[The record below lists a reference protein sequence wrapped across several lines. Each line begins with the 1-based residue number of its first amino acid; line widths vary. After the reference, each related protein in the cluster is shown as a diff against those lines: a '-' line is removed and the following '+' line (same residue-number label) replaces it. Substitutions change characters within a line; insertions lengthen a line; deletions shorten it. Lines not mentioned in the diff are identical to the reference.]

1 MPTPSKAL
9 IQPQAQDAFSVEKTM
24 IGGVTLL
31 TMQGTLNQAFEG
43 RKIAEAVRTKN
54 VVVDMRKVRRFA
66 SWGMSE
72 WMDFLRTNG
81 ERELYL
87 VECST
92 YAVSQMNLVTGL
104 LGHGRLVSFYASFR
118 CTTCGREIETLF
130 VVPRDRDTIRELPG
144 SHQECP
150 SCGGQAGL
158 EEYPAAFFE
167 TIAARPPFDIDD
179 EVLAFFQSHFKYEL
193 PPDLT
198 RFRARRRVHNGYTYL
213 RLTGSMAL
221 LPPEPLAAVSEGA
234 AVVDLAGVIFS
245 PAEMEPWRA
254 YLGAVLPKVTS
265 LQLMNCPSGFL
276 AAGVSISDL
285 QDKLKVRT
293 FTLQY
298 ECLRCNMSVPVLV
311 DVAEH
316 LEQLV
321 AGEAPPAQC
330 PSCQST
336 LVAVPSAGQ
345 SMLMRALP
353 ARDRDPALDKLLE
366 KVRGEP
372 AEKLENCLAPGRKQ
386 AGGGP
391 GRGVYL
397 AVGLSALVVGAL
409 AAVALGLWKMR
420 GEPGTGDGS
429 GSGSG
434 SGAVAVTPQ
443 PQQPQSQFT
452 RPDWILSD
460 VPSSAYCH
468 EIINRLMCVGVSTY
482 RPTRDDGVA
491 EANDAVLEE
500 LVSTLGLKI
509 TDPYFRDNVLPGFST
524 VRAKALSAL
533 QAADS
538 DRTSKAYADAAEVVR
553 KARRRVT
560 ELLQA
565 SGGAAVPSQRSD
577 WYWEEYA
584 GEKGRANETLVFVR
598 YDVTFDAMKA
608 LLDKYSA
615 STTVLGGT
623 AMTAFPAVAWQDA
636 ELVGGA
642 LVTKAGRPLAGA
654 GVTAPSVISAVGDQ
668 RVVDAPGLAKRIEE
682 WKQQGSGDLKL
693 TVKTGDAAARTV
705 EIPRQRLR

>member
-1 MPTPSKAL
+1 MPPSSKAL
-9 IQPQAQDAFSVEKTM
+9 TQPQPQDAFAVEKTT

-43 RKIAEAVRTKN
+43 RKVAEGVRTKHL
-54 VVVDMRKVRRFA
+54 VVGMRKVRRFA

-72 WMDFLRTNG
+72 WMDFLRINAP
-81 ERELYL
+81 REMYL

-104 LGHGRLVSFYASFR
+104 LGHGKLVSFYASFR
-118 CTTCGREIETLF
+118 CSTCGRELETLF
-130 VVPRDRDTIRELPG
+130 IIPRDRDTIRELPG
-144 SHQECP
+144 SSQECP
-150 SCGGQAGL
+150 TCGGNAGL

-179 EVLAFFQSHFKYEL
+179 EVLAFLQSHFKYEL

-198 RFRARRRVHNGYTYL
+198 RFRARRRVQGNYTYL

-221 LPPEPLAAVSEGA
+221 LPPEPLAAASEGTT
-234 AVVDLAGVIFS
+234 VVDLAGVLFS

-254 YLGAVLPKVTS
+254 YLGQALPKVTS
-265 LQLMNCPSGFL
+265 LQLLNCPSGFL
-276 AAGVSISDL
+276 AAAVSINDL

-298 ECLRCNMSVPVLV
+298 ECLRCNVSVPILI
-311 DVAEH
+311 DVAEY

-321 AGEAPPAQC
+321 AGEAPSAQC

-353 ARDRDPALDKLLE
+353 ARDRDPMLDKLLE
-366 KVRGEP
+366 RVRDEP
-372 AEKLENCLAPGRKQ
+372 SEKLENCLTLGKKQ
-386 AGGGP
+386 AGQGGAA
-391 GRGVYL
+391 RALYV
-397 AVGLSALVVGAL
+397 AVGLSAVLLGAL
-409 AAVALGLWKMR
+409 GAVALGLWKVR
-420 GEPGTGDGS
+420 SEPGAGS

-434 SGAVAVTPQ
+434 SGSAGVAVAPPQ
-443 PQQPQSQFT
+443 PQFT

-460 VPSSAYCH
+460 VPGQSYCH
-468 EIINRLMCVGVSTY
+468 EIINRVMCVGVSTY

-500 LVSTLGLKI
+500 LVSTVGLKI
-509 TDPYFRDNVLPGFST
+509 TEPYFKDNVLPVYSAA
-524 VRAKALSAL
+524 RAKALTAL
-533 QAADS
+533 QEADS
-538 DRTSKAYADAAEVVR
+538 ARTSKAYADAAEVLR

-584 GEKGRANETLVFVR
+584 GEQGRANETLVFVR
-598 YDVTFDAMKA
+598 YDITLDAMKA
-608 LLDKYSA
+608 LLEKYSA
-615 STTVLGGT
+615 ALPILGGS
-623 AMTAFPAVAWQDA
+623 AMTAFPGIAWQDA
-636 ELVGGA
+636 EFVGGA
-642 LVTKAGRPLAGA
+642 LVTKAGPALTGA
-654 GVTAPSVISAVGDQ
+654 GITVPSVISAVGEG
-668 RVVDAPGLAKRIEE
+668 RVVDAPGLLRRLDE
-682 WKQQGSGDLKL
+682 WKQGAGDLKL
-693 TVKTGDAAARTV
+693 MVKTPEAAPRAV
-705 EIPRQRLR
+705 EIPRQRVR